1 MADIKDLVEQ
11 FQQLHLAEFG
21 VSISHEAAGRELREL
36 ADLVRITCKS
46 EKKCDQE
53 DNDKLQEDSKD
64 ILDKTPLTNMSMV
77 R

>member
-46 EKKCDQE
+46 EKKCD
-53 DNDKLQEDSKD
+53 
-64 ILDKTPLTNMSMV
+64 
-77 R
+77 